1 MNVTVTRGE
10 LLEQDVEVIVHPWN
24 HNAVPWRWR
33 APQPDLSRALRRR
46 AGPKAFRAL
55 ARHGWIALG
64 GAVLTGAGRL
74 PFRGIVHVASVNL
87 LGWPSERAIRNGVRS
102 VVQVLREQGFASAAF
117 PVLGACS
124 KRLAP
129 GRALAILRDA
139 LGFVPA
145 PPAAREVRI
154 VVAPGSG
161 GAP

>member
-24 HNAVPWRWR
+24 HNAVPWHWR
-33 APQPDLSRALRRR
+33 APQPDLSRVLRLH
-46 AGPKAFRAL
+46 AGPEPFCAL

-87 LGWPSERAIRNGVRS
+87 LGWPSERAIRRSVRS
-102 VVQVLREQGFASAAF
+102 VMQVLREQGFASAAF

-139 LGFVPA
+139 LGFVS
-145 PPAAREVRI
+145 PPAAMREIRI
-154 VVAPGSG
+154 ILAPGDG